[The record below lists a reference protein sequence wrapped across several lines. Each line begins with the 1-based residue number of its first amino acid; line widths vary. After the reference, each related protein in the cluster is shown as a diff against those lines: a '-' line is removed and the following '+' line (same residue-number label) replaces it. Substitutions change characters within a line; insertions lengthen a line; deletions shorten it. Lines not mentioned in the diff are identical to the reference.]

1 MYSLALLLSF
11 SCFQNEISLYPPSL
25 PLLQLYGKFFP
36 ALPSP
41 DSHLMGRRLPTLHS
55 SQLSHGQ
62 VPFDKG
68 GRLHTGSYNLDQP
81 QTPYSSC
88 KEHIPIH
95 PWPWR
100 LGSTPSPGL
109 LGCTGGVA
117 PSWQGGSSLWKSL
130 FLHLSQCKQTKKERK
145 ECLHPLWP
153 W

>member
-1 MYSLALLLSF
+1 MCTHLLY
-11 SCFQNEISLYPPSL
+11 CFPSL
-25 PLLQLYGKFFP
+25 VSRMRLAFI
-36 ALPSP
+36 LPPCLCYNSMP
-41 DSHLMGRRLPTLHS
+41 SSFQPCPPQTLTWWEGGSQLHS

-68 GRLHTGSYNLDQP
+68 GRLHTGSYSLDQP